1 MDERCKESG
10 AVADARLRL
19 IQAKQWDFSVI
30 NYDRIKYGELR
41 KRIDAKEK
49 KMMD

>member
-1 MDERCKESG
+1 MNLNAGTDAGMDERCKESG

-30 NYDRIKYGELR
+30 NYDRKKYGE
-41 KRIDAKEK
+41 
-49 KMMD
+49 